1 MVKDKPAYPIKVLD
15 KSLFILETLLQHSS
29 SMSIMEIS
37 KKLKIYPSTI
47 HRVLNTL
54 KYRGYVEQ
62 NPADQKYRLGLKLVE
77 LGMAR
82 YHQIDLVKEA
92 HPFLKELV
100 NKCNETV
107 HLGVLE
113 EEEVLY
119 LAKEESSQ
127 IIRMCSYVG
136 KRAPVHCTALGKV
149 LLAYLPEGEKK
160 KILGKRE
167 LPRLTEKTIT
177 DKEELEKELNKV
189 EKQGFALDRG
199 ENEKDVRCIAAPI
212 RNFQGK
218 IIAAVSI
225 SGPAFRID
233 VNTRNNQ
240 KETLLEISKKISKR
254 LGYNEKSQKEEKK
267 EVKTIEKFSKV

>member
-1 MVKDKPAYPIKVLD
+1 MIKVKPAYPIKVLD

-62 NPADQKYRLGLKLVE
+62 NPVNQKYRLGLKLVE

-127 IIRMCSYVG
+127 IIRMCSYIG

-240 KETLLEISKKISKR
+240 KEVLLEISKKISKR
-254 LGYNEKSQKEEKK
+254 LGYKEKTRKEEKK
-267 EVKTIEKFSKV
+267 EVKSIEKFSKV